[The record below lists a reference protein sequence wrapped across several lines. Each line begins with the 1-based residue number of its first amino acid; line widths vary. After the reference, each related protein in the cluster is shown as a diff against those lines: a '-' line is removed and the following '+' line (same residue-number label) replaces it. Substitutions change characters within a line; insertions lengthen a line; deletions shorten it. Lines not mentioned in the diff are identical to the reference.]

1 METIIFDKLML
12 KTAFCCMASDGDID
26 EREVD
31 TIKSICGQ
39 LSSFIDTKLNEEMNK
54 YVSEINLDSK
64 KFITTYFKT
73 LENSDLSEQEELTLI
88 DIAIKVIKADN
99 IIQYSEIKFFKNIR
113 HRLKVSDEKIIEH
126 FSNVEEIELFL
137 GDDIVTESFL
147 DKITSLYLD
156 TIEFPT
162 FDLINFNT

>member
-31 TIKSICGQ
+31 TIKLICGQ
-39 LSSFIDTKLNEEMNK
+39 LSSFIDNNLNEEMNK
-54 YVSEINLDSK
+54 YVSEINTDSK
-64 KFITTYFKT
+64 KFIISYFKT
-73 LENSDLSEQEELTLI
+73 LENSDLSENEEFTLI

-126 FSNVEEIELFL
+126 FSDVEEIELFL

-162 FDLINFNT
+162 FDLINFKT